1 MKKLMTLFLLGGL
14 LMLSSCEAPQGPQAL
29 QGSWMILSA
38 KKLVVITES
47 EIGITSMDMNMEEA
61 KGFSYQA
68 TNDSIYITSYEQV
81 DGEYPTYTLSYYMK
95 SNIKLII
102 NGFKQLYEDGQSTNV
117 EPVSLLRLTGEIDEE
132 KYQ

>member
-1 MKKLMTLFLLGGL
+1 MTLFLLGGL

-29 QGSWMILSA
+29 QGTWMILGA
-38 KKLVVITES
+38 KKLVVITEA
-47 EIGITSMDMNMEEA
+47 EIGITSMDMNLDEA
-61 KGFSYQA
+61 QGFSYQA

-95 SNIKLII
+95 SNIILII

>member
-1 MKKLMTLFLLGGL
+1 MTLFLLGGL

-29 QGSWMILSA
+29 QGTWMILGA
-38 KKLVVITES
+38 KKLVVITEA
-47 EIGITSMDMNMEEA
+47 EIGITSMDMNLDEA
-61 KGFSYQA
+61 QGFSYQA

>member
-1 MKKLMTLFLLGGL
+1 MKKLMTLFLFGGL
-14 LMLSSCEAPQGPQAL
+14 LMLSSCEAPQGPEAL
-29 QGSWMILSA
+29 QGSWMIQSA